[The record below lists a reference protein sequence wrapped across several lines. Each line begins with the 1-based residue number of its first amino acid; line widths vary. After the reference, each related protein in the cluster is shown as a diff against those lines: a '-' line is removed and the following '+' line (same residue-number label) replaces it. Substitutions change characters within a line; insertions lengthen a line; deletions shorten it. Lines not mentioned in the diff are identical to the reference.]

1 MLPLVTEKHLP
12 DALCYS
18 VVSAVSIARTE
29 KAIIFLFKGNGYQF
43 GVPVPV
49 CIVTDGGVVGIL
61 FVLLR

>member
-1 MLPLVTEKHLP
+1 MLPLVTEKYLP
-12 DALCYS
+12 VALRYI

-43 GVPVPV
+43 GAPAPV
-49 CIVTDGGVVGIL
+49 CIVTAGGVVGIL